1 MRASEV
7 CGVKGHPRSPD
18 GATPWLEVSG
28 FRLSGEQ
35 GRGTVHLPPT
45 RYWAPFSIGILTPF
59 LMLVL
64 IPAFTVSLFITL
76 IHFSWAHTYLMEPG
90 YGVRSFQDL
99 TEKID

>member
-1 MRASEV
+1 MRSV
-7 CGVKGHPRSPD
+7 GSKGHPRGPD
-18 GATPWLEVSG
+18 GAAPRLEVSG
-28 FRLSGEQ
+28 FRGSGEQ

-59 LMLVL
+59 LMFVL

-76 IHFSWAHTYLMEPG
+76 IHFSRAHSQLMEPG